1 MARCKIDDDEQAS
14 NTMLSHRPTLT
25 RVDYTIRTQ
34 ITTRVFRK
42 MPIFLLRAVYAGAL
56 RN

>member
-1 MARCKIDDDEQAS
+1 MARRRIDDDEQTS
-14 NTMLSHRPTLT
+14 NTMLSHRPTLAP
-25 RVDYTIRTQ
+25 VDYTIMMQ

-42 MPIFLLRAVYAGAL
+42 MPIFLLRAVCAGAL